1 MLTYIKNFSFYRI
14 QRSSLVINKRNVNF
28 LLVDELTLKCLR
40 INGGMQSNQKLIH
53 KFFQKNFIPKK
64 FRSFRYNDFQRRLRG
79 RVIYHRNKKLS

>member
-53 KFFQKNFIPKK
+53 KLKKKKIFQKNFV
-64 FRSFRYNDFQRRLRG
+64 RSVTMISNVDSG
-79 RVIYHRNKKLS
+79 GV